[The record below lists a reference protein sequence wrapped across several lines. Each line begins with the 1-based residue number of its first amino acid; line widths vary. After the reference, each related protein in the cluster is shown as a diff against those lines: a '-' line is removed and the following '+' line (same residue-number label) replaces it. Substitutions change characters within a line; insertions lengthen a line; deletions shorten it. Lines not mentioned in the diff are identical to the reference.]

1 MSLMPDARYDSIARN
16 DSIDPRAIAEY
27 NSRRAEYDAAV
38 FDSTDPA
45 NMSAAQRRA
54 EIDALTKGEITTDG
68 MNRLKLLE
76 DYENGNVSNNNS
88 SSGNRPSIG
97 SGTNQGGDFNTS
109 TGNGSTSTGGMP
121 GVGPGGE
128 FNSSTGDFD
137 KKMENFDK
145 ANSDEAL
152 DNNWRNPKGNTADN
166 DLNNSDPWYSGGGDN
181 SGGGTAAGNGT
192 STNQP
197 PASPNTNSNS
207 TPGEIPSYVTWAN
220 GGGRGIKTSN
230 SPAGANS
237 GSSSKSGKNSTQ
249 FGELT
254 KAISG
259 TAATILNAP
268 DAAISAVN
276 EAINLGADILG
287 TATSKLSNTANSL
300 LGNLFNT
307 VDNIAG
313 GVLSGVN
320 SIVNSVSGILQ
331 NTSNMID
338 KGISLFNKVACGNSL
353 DLNLKRMGFNLSLN
367 RKLDFSINTNLCT
380 RGLSGNPIN
389 AILKGIKTGFNLKN
403 IVNNLKKTFIDQIV
417 GKFVGDFMSTL
428 GLPQSF
434 INCILDKAG
443 LDVHSQLFN
452 TAPLRVRFNFLD
464 RLLKKLCGST
474 PSSKISMLQSNRMIN
489 LAIGSSFS
497 INAGNYGLQQA
508 TNMYIKAFERNAI
521 TRDVASGG
529 IVRSLYRDT
538 SNITVRLAILGI
550 IKRDT
555 TEDPNSIIYTHIDA
569 ETIYRKLQQDVETL
583 EKLTRKEYKELID
596 LLRRLDKKWDKHIAY
611 HLRHDKRYCDTRNK
625 THNKP
630 HKDIKRIVESVVSDY
645 IDKKYDIAIKEEIK
659 TKPKYTTE
667 IVDGTII
674 TNKVTENITNS
685 NGTTTTTTKNE
696 HKPNNRNIHTLG
708 GNITSTEQEK
718 KDVAILNSINPVNGI
733 DAINYYRG
741 VTPMGLTDLEVV
753 RTTSIPTKDITNV
766 VANNTISND
775 DLITIVTAI

>member
-1 MSLMPDARYDSIARN
+1 MADYSNLSNEELFKLQDSLSQGAVTTEQMENLRRVDEELINRGAGNSGANNQIWNEHGGVKPESVGN
-16 DSIDPRAIAEY
+16 D
-27 NSRRAEYDAAV
+27 
-38 FDSTDPA
+38 
-45 NMSAAQRRA
+45 
-54 EIDALTKGEITTDG
+54 
-68 MNRLKLLE
+68 
-76 DYENGNVSNNNS
+76 NS
-88 SSGNRPSIG
+88 SSTVNRAPFNG
-97 SGTNQGGDFNTS
+97 SGGLPSSD
-109 TGNGSTSTGGMP
+109 
-121 GVGPGGE
+121 E
-128 FNSSTGDFD
+128 FNSSTDKFD
-137 KKMENFDK
+137 NTMKNFEEANDVDK
-145 ANSDEAL
+145 G
-152 DNNWRNPKGNTADN
+152 WRNPKGNTADN
-166 DLNNSDPWYSGGGDN
+166 DLNNSDPWYSGGGNN

-197 PASPNTNSNS
+197 PAPTNTNSNDGTKTTDS
-207 TPGEIPSYVTWAN
+207 KYQTVAN
-220 GGGRGIKTSN
+220 GGRGIKTSN

-307 VDNIAG
+307 IDNIAG

-320 SIVNSVSGILQ
+320 GIVNSVSGILQ

-389 AILKGIKTGFNLKN
+389 AILKGIKTGFNLKS

-464 RLLKKLCGST
+464 RLLKKLCGNT

-508 TNMYIKAFERNAI
+508 TNMYIKAFEKNAI

-555 TEDPNSIIYTHIDA
+555 TEDPNSNIYTHIDA

-630 HKDIKRIVESVVSDY
+630 HKDIKRIVENIVSDY

-667 IVDGTII
+667 IVDGTVI

-685 NGTTTTTTKNE
+685 NGSSTTKNE
-696 HKPNNRNIHTLG
+696 HKPNNRNVHILG
-708 GNITSTEQEK
+708 GNIASTEQEK

-753 RTTSIPTKDITNV
+753 RTTSIPTKDISNI

>member
-1 MSLMPDARYDSIARN
+1 MSITYEQYTKEMARYDSGVALTTSDIERMKELDQA
-16 DSIDPRAIAEY
+16 
-27 NSRRAEYDAAV
+27 
-38 FDSTDPA
+38 
-45 NMSAAQRRA
+45 AAQNGWNYTPQN
-54 EIDALTKGEITTDG
+54 DKITTESIYKDP
-68 MNRLKLLE
+68 
-76 DYENGNVSNNNS
+76 SSSQPNNS
-88 SSGNRPSIG
+88 S
-97 SGTNQGGDFNTS
+97 
-109 TGNGSTSTGGMP
+109 GSTSSSSSSSGRGGLASSD
-121 GVGPGGE
+121 E
-128 FNSSTGDFD
+128 FNSSDFD
-137 KKMENFDK
+137 KKMENFEK
-145 ANSDEAL
+145 ANEGVDSG
-152 DNNWRNPKGNTADN
+152 WSNPKHNTDNN
-166 DLNNSDPWYSGGGDN
+166 DLNNSDPWYSGGGNN

-192 STNQP
+192 STNQA
-197 PASPNTNSNS
+197 PASPNPETNNGTKTPEISKYQTLANNGDNS
-207 TPGEIPSYVTWAN
+207 RLNS
-220 GGGRGIKTSN
+220 RGIKTSN

-307 VDNIAG
+307 IDNIAG

-320 SIVNSVSGILQ
+320 GIVNSVSGILQ

-389 AILKGIKTGFNLKN
+389 AILKGIKTGFNLKS

-452 TAPLRVRFNFLD
+452 TAPLRVRFSFLD
-464 RLLKKLCGST
+464 RLLKKLCGNT

-508 TNMYIKAFERNAI
+508 TNMYIKAFEKNAI

-630 HKDIKRIVESVVSDY
+630 HKDIKRVENIVSDY

-685 NGTTTTTTKNE
+685 NGNPTTKNE
-696 HKPNNRNIHTLG
+696 HKPNNRNVHILG

-741 VTPMGLTDLEVV
+741 VTAMGLTDLEVV
-753 RTTSIPTKDITNV
+753 RTTSIPTKDISNI

>member
-1 MSLMPDARYDSIARN
+1 MSISYEQYTKEMARYDSGVALTTADIERMKELDQA
-16 DSIDPRAIAEY
+16 
-27 NSRRAEYDAAV
+27 
-38 FDSTDPA
+38 
-45 NMSAAQRRA
+45 AAQNGWNYTPQN
-54 EIDALTKGEITTDG
+54 DKITT
-68 MNRLKLLE
+68 
-76 DYENGNVSNNNS
+76 ENIYKDPSSSQPNNS
-88 SSGNRPSIG
+88 SS
-97 SGTNQGGDFNTS
+97 
-109 TGNGSTSTGGMP
+109 STSSSSSSSGRGGLASSD
-121 GVGPGGE
+121 E
-128 FNSSTGDFD
+128 FNSPDFD
-137 KKMENFDK
+137 NKIKNFEE

-152 DNNWRNPKGNTADN
+152 DNNWRNPKHNTDNN
-166 DLNNSDPWYSGGGDN
+166 DLNNSDPWYSGGGNN
-181 SGGGTAAGNGT
+181 SGGGTAAGNTT
-192 STNQP
+192 SKDQAPT
-197 PASPNTNSNS
+197 SPNTDTNDGPKTTDSKYQ
-207 TPGEIPSYVTWAN
+207 TVAN
-220 GGGRGIKTSN
+220 GGRGIKTSN

-389 AILKGIKTGFNLKN
+389 AILKGIKTGFNLN
-403 IVNNLKKTFIDQIV
+403 SIVKNLKKTFIDQIV

-443 LDVHSQLFN
+443 LDVHSQVFN

-508 TNMYIKAFERNAI
+508 TNMYIKAFEKNAI

-529 IVRSLYRDT
+529 IVRSLYKDT

-611 HLRHDKRYCDTRNK
+611 HLRHDKRYCDTRTK

-630 HKDIKRIVESVVSDY
+630 HKDIKRIVENIVSDY

-685 NGTTTTTTKNE
+685 NGNPTTKNE
-696 HKPNNRNIHTLG
+696 HKPNNRNVHILG
-708 GNITSTEQEK
+708 GNIASTEQEK

>member
-1 MSLMPDARYDSIARN
+1 MSLMPDARYEYIEKNIRTP
-16 DSIDPRAIAEY
+16 DPVATREY
-27 NSRRAEYDAAV
+27 NNRMAEFHAAANN
-38 FDSTDPA
+38 SADPA
-45 NMSAAQRRA
+45 NMTREQIERER
-54 EIDALTKGEITTDG
+54 EILSSGPIDNKAME
-68 MNRLKLLE
+68 RLERL
-76 DYENGNVSNNNS
+76 DNHVYGNTSNNNS
-88 SSGNRPSIG
+88 SSGSQPSTG
-97 SGTNQGGDFNTS
+97 SSTGGDFNTS
-109 TGNGSTSTGGMP
+109 TGNGSTNSGSTP

-137 KKMENFDK
+137 KKMENFEK
-145 ANSDEAL
+145 ANEGVDSG
-152 DNNWRNPKGNTADN
+152 WSNPKHNTDNN
-166 DLNNSDPWYSGGGDN
+166 DLNNSDPWYSGGGNN
-181 SGGGTAAGNGT
+181 SGSGTAAGNTT
-192 STNQP
+192 SKDQA
-197 PASPNTNSNS
+197 PASPNTDTNDGSGTTDSKYQNR
-207 TPGEIPSYVTWAN
+207 AN
-220 GGGRGIKTSN
+220 GRGIKTSN

-307 VDNIAG
+307 IDNIAG

-320 SIVNSVSGILQ
+320 GIVNSVSGILQ

-389 AILKGIKTGFNLKN
+389 AILKGIKTGFNLN
-403 IVNNLKKTFIDQIV
+403 SIVKNLKKTFIDQIV

-443 LDVHSQLFN
+443 LDVHSQVFN

-508 TNMYIKAFERNAI
+508 TNMYVKAFEKNAI

-611 HLRHDKRYCDTRNK
+611 HLRHDKRYCDTRTK

-674 TNKVTENITNS
+674 TNKVIENITNS
-685 NGTTTTTTKNE
+685 NGSPTTKNE
-696 HKPNNRNIHTLG
+696 HKPNNRNVHILG
-708 GNITSTEQEK
+708 GNIASTEQEK

>member
-1 MSLMPDARYDSIARN
+1 MSLMPDARYDYIERN
-16 DSIDPRAIAEY
+16 IRTPDPKATAEY
-27 NSRRAEYDAAV
+27 NNRMAEFNAAANN
-38 FDSTDPA
+38 SADPA
-45 NMSAAQRRA
+45 NMTRA
-54 EIDALTKGEITTDG
+54 EIEREREILSNGPITDES
-68 MNRLKLLE
+68 MARLERL
-76 DYENGNVSNNNS
+76 DNHVYGNTSNNS
-88 SSGNRPSIG
+88 PSSGSQPSTG
-97 SGTNQGGDFNTS
+97 SGTGGDFNTS
-109 TGNGSTSTGGMP
+109 PGNGSTSSGGMP

-137 KKMENFDK
+137 NKINNFEEANKKV
-145 ANSDEAL
+145 DEG
-152 DNNWRNPKGNTADN
+152 WSNPKYNTDNN

-192 STNQP
+192 STNQA
-197 PASPNTNSNS
+197 PASPNTGANNSSEPTDNKYS
-207 TPGEIPSYVTWAN
+207 N
-220 GGGRGIKTSN
+220 RMNGRGIKTSN
-230 SPAGANS
+230 SPAGTNS

-307 VDNIAG
+307 IDNIAG

-320 SIVNSVSGILQ
+320 GIVNSVSGILQ

-389 AILKGIKTGFNLKN
+389 AILKGIKTGFNLKS

-434 INCILDKAG
+434 INCLLDKAG
-443 LDVHSQLFN
+443 LDVHSQVFN

-508 TNMYIKAFERNAI
+508 TNMYIKAFEKNAI

-555 TEDPNSIIYTHIDA
+555 KEDPNSIIYTHIDA

-611 HLRHDKRYCDTRNK
+611 HLRHDKRYCDTRTK

-674 TNKVTENITNS
+674 TNKVTENITNN
-685 NGTTTTTTKNE
+685 NGNPTTKNE
-696 HKPNNRNIHTLG
+696 HKPNNRNVHILG
-708 GNITSTEQEK
+708 GNIASTEQEK

-753 RTTSIPTKDITNV
+753 RTTSIPTKDISNI

>member
-88 SSGNRPSIG
+88 SSSNQPS
-97 SGTNQGGDFNTS
+97 TGGDFNTS
-109 TGNGSTSTGGMP
+109 TGNGSSSTGGKP

-128 FNSSTGDFD
+128 FNSSTGDYD

-145 ANSDEAL
+145 ANSDKAL
-152 DNNWRNPKGNTADN
+152 DNNWRNLKHNTDNN
-166 DLNNSDPWYSGGGDN
+166 DLNNSDPWYSGGGNN
-181 SGGGTAAGNGT
+181 SGGGTAAGNT
-192 STNQP
+192 PSKDQA
-197 PASPNTNSNS
+197 PASPNTDSNDGSRTTDSKYQTRANNADKSVLNS
-207 TPGEIPSYVTWAN
+207 
-220 GGGRGIKTSN
+220 RGIKTSN

-320 SIVNSVSGILQ
+320 GIVNSVSGILQ

-452 TAPLRVRFNFLD
+452 TAPLRVRFSFLD
-464 RLLKKLCGST
+464 KLLKKLCGST

-508 TNMYIKAFERNAI
+508 TNVYIKAFERNAI

-555 TEDPNSIIYTHIDA
+555 TEDPNSNIYTHIDA

-611 HLRHDKRYCDTRNK
+611 HLRHDKRYCDTRTK

-685 NGTTTTTTKNE
+685 NGSPTTKNE
-696 HKPNNRNIHTLG
+696 HKPNNRNVHILG
-708 GNITSTEQEK
+708 GNIASTEQEK